1 MNKKRVI
8 FIIYLVLFCFWK
20 LEAQQDVSQ
29 FLEQRYK
36 YIEDSELSDE
46 AKEEWLER
54 LHSFAL
60 SPLNLN
66 NATESD
72 LQILGLND
80 FQIFSL
86 QHYIRETGELLSIYE
101 LSHINGFDSET
112 INRIMPFIYAKKTV
126 WKPPLRFDSI
136 AKYNHQDLR
145 LQYRQV
151 LEQSKGYL
159 RTDGKGYQGPPFST
173 TLRYNFK
180 YFDRLQFS
188 IVADACSYTYRC
200 PILLFFIVA
209 SERLTTAAST
219 L

>member
-66 NATESD
+66 NATESA
-72 LQILGLND
+72 N
-80 FQIFSL
+80 
-86 QHYIRETGELLSIYE
+86 
-101 LSHINGFDSET
+101 
-112 INRIMPFIYAKKTV
+112 
-126 WKPPLRFDSI
+126 I
-136 AKYNHQDLR
+136 AAASDHRY
-145 LQYRQV
+145 
-151 LEQSKGYL
+151 
-159 RTDGKGYQGPPFST
+159 
-173 TLRYNFK
+173 TLRCSSSKKSQSRFLHAYIVTSIMLPIMDSS
-180 YFDRLQFS
+180 YGLQ
-188 IVADACSYTYRC
+188 
-200 PILLFFIVA
+200 
-209 SERLTTAAST
+209 T
-219 L
+219 LM